1 MKGPMS
7 RRARAILSDPS
18 QARELIKQSMM
29 VQRDAST
36 GRIVL
41 KGEAYQVRRVGEGDS
56 KPPRS

>member
-1 MKGPMS
+1 MS

-29 VQRDAST
+29 AQRDVST

-41 KGEAYQVRRVGEGDS
+41 KGEAYQVRRVGEADP
-56 KPPRS
+56 KPPRG